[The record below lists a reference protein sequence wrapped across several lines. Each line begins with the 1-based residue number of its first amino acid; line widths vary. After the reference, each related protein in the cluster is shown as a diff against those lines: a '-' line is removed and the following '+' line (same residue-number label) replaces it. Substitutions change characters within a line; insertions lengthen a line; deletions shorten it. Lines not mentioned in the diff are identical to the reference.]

1 MIIYHHLA
9 DLFLT
14 YLDIIITLKI
24 FYFQKEDY
32 MLNNVVLVG
41 RVVEAPVLKRFEG
54 EYSGTFF
61 TLAVGRPYRNMEN
74 KIETDF
80 IRIVVWEG
88 LAENVSQYCH
98 KGDVI
103 GVRGRLSMRKI
114 EVRLQEGE
122 EPKTI
127 NTVDVIGE
135 RIVFISSAKKK
146 EKDVEETIDL

>member
-1 MIIYHHLA
+1 
-9 DLFLT
+9 
-14 YLDIIITLKI
+14 
-24 FYFQKEDY
+24 

-61 TLAVGRPYRNMEN
+61 TLAVARPYRNMEN

-98 KGDVI
+98 KGDVV
-103 GVRGRLSMRKI
+103 GVRGRLSTRKM
-114 EVRLQEGE
+114 EVRFQEGE

-127 NTVDVIGE
+127 TTMDVIGE
-135 RIVFISSAKKK
+135 RIIFISSAKKK
-146 EKDVEETIDL
+146 EKEVDETIDL